1 MSATVNTPIIE
12 ARNLN
17 LRLGTGANAVQ
28 ALDHVN
34 LTIVRGQRLGV
45 VGESGSGKS
54 TLLKVLDGLRRPD
67 EGDVLFAGSSIL
79 ASHADLR
86 PLRAQVSMVFQ
97 DPRSCLDPRMRVGRI
112 ITEPLRSRMLRGAV
126 DDVPA
131 ALERVMT
138 EVGLDPDDRDR
149 YPHEF
154 SGGQRQRIAI
164 ARALITNPTVLL
176 ADEPVSALDVSVRA
190 QVLNLL
196 TRLVDER
203 GLTLVLVSHDLA
215 VVRHLCQEVAVIQ
228 DGRIV
233 ESGNLAQV
241 YAEPRHDLTRRLL
254 AAVPTIR
261 GLDEDRTWGRA
272 ATPHF

>member
-1 MSATVNTPIIE
+1 M
-12 ARNLN
+12 
-17 LRLGTGANAVQ
+17 AV
-28 ALDHVN
+28 
-34 LTIVRGQRLGV
+34 
-45 VGESGSGKS
+45 
-54 TLLKVLDGLRRPD
+54 
-67 EGDVLFAGSSIL
+67 
-79 ASHADLR
+79 
-86 PLRAQVSMVFQ
+86 
-97 DPRSCLDPRMRVGRI
+97 
-112 ITEPLRSRMLRGAV
+112 
-126 DDVPA
+126 
-131 ALERVMT
+131 
-138 EVGLDPDDRDR
+138 VGLDPDDPER
-149 YPHEF
+149 YTHEF

-164 ARALITNPTVLL
+164 ARALITNPTALL

-254 AAVPTIR
+254 AAVPPNR
-261 GLDEDRTWGRA
+261 GLADDRRWGRA
-272 ATPHF
+272 ATPHS

>member
-1 MSATVNTPIIE
+1 MSTTVNTPIIE

-34 LTIVRGQRLGV
+34 LTIARGQRLGV

-112 ITEPLRSRMLRGAV
+112 ITEPLRSRMLRGTV
-126 DDVPA
+126 DDGTA
-131 ALERVMT
+131 
-138 EVGLDPDDRDR
+138 RDH
-149 YPHEF
+149 P
-154 SGGQRQRIAI
+154 
-164 ARALITNPTVLL
+164 
-176 ADEPVSALDVSVRA
+176 
-190 QVLNLL
+190 
-196 TRLVDER
+196 
-203 GLTLVLVSHDLA
+203 
-215 VVRHLCQEVAVIQ
+215 
-228 DGRIV
+228 GRDQP
-233 ESGNLAQV
+233 L
-241 YAEPRHDLTRRLL
+241 P
-254 AAVPTIR
+254 
-261 GLDEDRTWGRA
+261 
-272 ATPHF
+272 

>member
-1 MSATVNTPIIE
+1 
-12 ARNLN
+12 
-17 LRLGTGANAVQ
+17 
-28 ALDHVN
+28 
-34 LTIVRGQRLGV
+34 
-45 VGESGSGKS
+45 
-54 TLLKVLDGLRRPD
+54 
-67 EGDVLFAGSSIL
+67 
-79 ASHADLR
+79 
-86 PLRAQVSMVFQ
+86 MVFQ

-112 ITEPLRSRMLRGAV
+112 ITEPLRSRMLRGTV

>member
-17 LRLGTGANAVQ
+17 LRFGTGANAVQ

-34 LTIVRGQRLGV
+34 LTIARGQRLGV

-112 ITEPLRSRMLRGAV
+112 ITEPLRSRMLRGTV
-126 DDVPA
+126 DDVPD
-131 ALERVMT
+131 ALERVMA

-261 GLDEDRTWGRA
+261 GLAEDRTWGRA
-272 ATPHF
+272 AAPHS